1 MPSLMHARRHSETG
15 TSLIEIIFAI
25 VILGIIVSALT
36 AVLSTSE
43 NGTAVHRQLVTAD
56 ATLRDYAESVK
67 AAVRTSCSGSGG
79 TWTSGYSP
87 PSGFTIN
94 ALGAQACPA
103 VTTTSTVALST
114 TMPNGVVKHLSIA
127 VRTP

>member
-1 MPSLMHARRHSETG
+1 MHARNHSETG

-56 ATLRDYAESVK
+56 ATLRDYAEAVK
-67 AAVRTSCSGSGG
+67 SAVRTSCTSGGG
-79 TWTSGYSP
+79 TWTATAP
-87 PSGFTIN
+87 
-94 ALGAQACPA
+94 AGATVNPLVAQTCPA
-103 VTTTSTVALST
+103 VTTTQLVTLDAT
-114 TMPNGVVKHLSIA
+114 TPNGIVKHLSIR